1 MSHTHPQAHPRGH
14 EHSHGTDHGHSHGT
28 GTGHDHRRDHGHVHI
43 HVPETQTVLYATA
56 ESANHE
62 YLARATGYPV
72 VADAREFSVLEY
84 EHVVLV
90 PACTSR
96 DLTAITQA
104 AQAMRWLKERAADR
118 ALILA
123 EPLSG
128 DTYAIARMRHHI
140 RSLAGLTD
148 ALLFISATVDPFADA
163 ELLRRVRLAR
173 QFSESVEVDVAF
185 DDVAAAPSE
194 PWPTPQSAMRRLNM
208 LGLESITS
216 IRADLY
222 EDPTGKQR
230 SLFKETALRAA
241 VVASVDK
248 ARHRAAHGDD
258 GIAAGLLADH
268 GAGFA
273 HSHGDEDHDH
283 GHRHYH

>member
-1 MSHTHPQAHPRGH
+1 MSHH
-14 EHSHGTDHGHSHGT
+14 
-28 GTGHDHRRDHGHVHI
+28 HV

-56 ESANHE
+56 ESASHE
-62 YLARATGYPV
+62 YLERATGCPV
-72 VADAREFSVLEY
+72 VVNARELSALDH
-84 EHVVLV
+84 EHIILV

-104 AQAMRWLKERAADR
+104 AQALRWLKERNPDR
-118 ALILA
+118 TLVLA
-123 EPLSG
+123 EPFSG

-140 RSLAGLTD
+140 RTLAGDVD
-148 ALLFISATVDPFADA
+148 ALLFVSATVDPFADA

-173 QFSESVEVDVAF
+173 QFSEDVEVEVAF
-185 DDVAAAPSE
+185 DNVASAPSLA
-194 PWPTPQSAMRRLNM
+194 WPTPPTAIERLNK
-208 LGLESITS
+208 LGLETIQTV
-216 IRADLY
+216 RADLF
-222 EDPTGKQR
+222 EDPTGEQLP
-230 SLFKETALRAA
+230 LFKETALKAA
-241 VVASVDK
+241 VVASEEK

-283 GHRHYH
+283 DHGHGHHHHHHH